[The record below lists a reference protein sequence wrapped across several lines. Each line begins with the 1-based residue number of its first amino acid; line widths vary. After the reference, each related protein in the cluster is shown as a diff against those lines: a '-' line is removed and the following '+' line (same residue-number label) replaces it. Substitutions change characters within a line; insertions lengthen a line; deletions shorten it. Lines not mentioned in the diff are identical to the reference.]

1 MGPYLAKLVDV
12 NGSKASFLYDW
23 QRDDKFVVEG
33 DLYVFFPNHVGVGT
47 RMNIE
52 TGKTE
57 VTSSPSDDVVRIF
70 HTAFDPYGRVINNY
84 LVSSDSV
91 TPLN

>member
-1 MGPYLAKLVDV
+1 
-12 NGSKASFLYDW
+12 
-23 QRDDKFVVEG
+23 
-33 DLYVFFPNHVGVGT
+33 
-47 RMNIE
+47 MNIE